1 MSSTA
6 LQRNADSRKLKKN
19 LSETLVNTAA
29 LSSTSVSREG
39 TGATNSLSNSPKKT
53 QMVVSFNSSSSTS
66 VSKHDNSYSSTGSKP
81 APRLRL
87 LSRHRTIGLSATIGH
102 GWAEETLRAKL
113 MQRRKRQL
121 GINRKLSTPD
131 NLGATGQ
138 GEDGGCNRKLT
149 LKEVF
154 VIMSV
159 CLFVCVCLCL
169 CVFVFCICLCLLSV

>member
-53 QMVVSFNSSSSTS
+53 QMVVSFNSSSFTS
-66 VSKHDNSYSSTGSKP
+66 VSKHDNNNNSYSSTGSKP
-81 APRLRL
+81 AMRLHL
-87 LSRHRTIGLSATIGH
+87 LSRRTTIGLSATIGR
-102 GWAEETLRAKL
+102 GWAEEALRAKL

-131 NLGATGQ
+131 NLGATCQ
-138 GEDGGCNRKLT
+138 REDGGCNRKLT
-149 LKEVF
+149 LEEVF

-159 CLFVCVCLCL
+159 CLFVCVFLCL
-169 CVFVFCICLCLLSV
+169 CVFVFVCVC

>member
-1 MSSTA
+1 
-6 LQRNADSRKLKKN
+6 
-19 LSETLVNTAA
+19 
-29 LSSTSVSREG
+29 
-39 TGATNSLSNSPKKT
+39 
-53 QMVVSFNSSSSTS
+53 MVVSFNSSSSTS

-169 CVFVFCICLCLLSV
+169 CGQLNNTPKPRRPGVRFTTSALVLYTWCAKEFCK